1 MIDKKPLKTK
11 DNDTMVIEFQAHLT
25 ADEIFNFTNFYE
37 SKFRCNVVII
47 DERMNLTLI
56 ESED

>member
-11 DNDTMVIEFQAHLT
+11 DNDTMVIEFQAQLT
-25 ADEIFNFTNFYE
+25 ADEIINFTNFYE
-37 SKFRCNVVII
+37 SKFRCNVVVI

-56 ESED
+56 ESEE